1 MNWLLIG
8 QFFVLALSYIGIGLG
23 YLPGLRLNRAAIA
36 FVGAALLIGLGS
48 LDLETA
54 WRSIDANTIC
64 FLLGMMIV
72 NANLAQA
79 GFFTLALAAV
89 LRFTQS
95 PFGLMVV
102 LSIASGVLSAFFLND
117 TLVMVFT
124 PLTINLT
131 QTLSLP
137 PIPYLLAIAAATN
150 IGSVATLS
158 GNPQNILVGSFSGIS
173 YLDFARSLAP
183 IAIAGLIMQIGWLW
197 LLYPDVRS
205 IEPIA
210 VPKLRVRLFKPLLIK
225 SLIVTGGLLVALVA
239 GAPLGQ
245 SALLAATMLLV
256 TRRLR
261 SQRSLDRVD
270 WNLLL
275 MFSSLFV
282 LTRATEQLNL
292 LQGLT
297 SWVAS
302 TIGLLGVT
310 AVLSNLISNVPA
322 VLVLHPLIEAGD
334 SSKWL
339 MLAAAS
345 TLAGNLTLL
354 GSIANLIVVEAAAT
368 LGYRLSFWEHLRFG
382 LPLTL
387 LTLGFAYFW
396 LR

>member
-1 MNWLLIG
+1 MLIG

-36 FVGAALLIGLGS
+36 FVGAVLLIGLGM
-48 LDLETA
+48 DLETA
-54 WRSIDANTIC
+54 WQAIDANTIC

-72 NANLAQA
+72 NANLASA
-79 GFFTLALAAV
+79 GVFSLSLSV
-89 LRFTQS
+89 LLQMTQS

-124 PLTINLT
+124 PLTISLT
-131 QTLSLP
+131 QTLNLSP
-137 PIPYLLAIAAATN
+137 VPYLLAIAAATN

-158 GNPQNILVGSFSGIS
+158 GNPQNILVGSFSGIH
-173 YLDFARSLAP
+173 YLDFARSLTP
-183 IAIAGLIMQIGWLW
+183 IAIAGLVLQIGWLW

-205 IEPIA
+205 IEPLA
-210 VPKLRVRLFKPLLIK
+210 VPKLRVRLFKPLLLK
-225 SLIVTGGLLVALVA
+225 SLIVTAGLLVAFVA
-239 GAPLGQ
+239 GAPLGK
-245 SALLAATMLLV
+245 SALLAATLLLV

-261 SQRSLDRVD
+261 SQRSLERVD

-297 SWVAS
+297 DWVANS
-302 TIGLLGVT
+302 IGLLSVT

-322 VLVLHPLIEAGD
+322 VLVLHPLIAAEN
-334 SSKWL
+334 SSEWL

-368 LGYRLSFWEHLRFG
+368 LGYQLSFWEHLRFG

>member
-1 MNWLLIG
+1 MTLLLIG

-36 FVGAALLIGLGS
+36 FVGAVLLIGLGM
-48 LDLETA
+48 DLETA
-54 WRSIDANTIC
+54 WQAIDANTIC

-72 NANLAQA
+72 NANLASA
-79 GFFTLALAAV
+79 GVFSLSLSV
-89 LRFTQS
+89 LLQMTQS

-124 PLTINLT
+124 PLTISLT
-131 QTLSLP
+131 QTLNLSP
-137 PIPYLLAIAAATN
+137 VPYLLAIAAATN

-158 GNPQNILVGSFSGIS
+158 GNPQNILVGSFSGIH
-173 YLDFARSLAP
+173 YLDFARSLTP
-183 IAIAGLIMQIGWLW
+183 IAIAGLVLQIGWLW

-205 IEPIA
+205 IEPLA
-210 VPKLRVRLFKPLLIK
+210 VPKLRVRLFKPLLLK
-225 SLIVTGGLLVALVA
+225 SLIVTAGLLVAFVA
-239 GAPLGQ
+239 GAPLGK
-245 SALLAATMLLV
+245 SALLAATLLLV

-261 SQRSLDRVD
+261 SQRSLERVD

-297 SWVAS
+297 DWVANS
-302 TIGLLGVT
+302 IGLLSVT

-322 VLVLHPLIEAGD
+322 VLVLHPLIAAEN
-334 SSKWL
+334 SSEWL

-368 LGYRLSFWEHLRFG
+368 LGYQLSFWEHLRFG